1 MPNTKNT
8 HRYHPNTHS
17 RGIPVIVRT
26 HTLTTLS
33 PLVNPSPY
41 SPAAGFGV
49 GAAYTINSSQ
59 LIAIYHRLLGIAAL
73 ITATSEYSYG
83 ENWKFDLL

>member
-17 RGIPVIVRT
+17 RGIPIRT

-33 PLVNPSPY
+33 PLVN
-41 SPAAGFGV
+41 
-49 GAAYTINSSQ
+49 
-59 LIAIYHRLLGIAAL
+59 
-73 ITATSEYSYG
+73 
-83 ENWKFDLL
+83 

>member
-17 RGIPVIVRT
+17 RVIPVIVRT

-49 GAAYTINSSQ
+49 VAAYYTIHIQLVAADRGSS
-59 LIAIYHRLLGIAAL
+59 AV
-73 ITATSEYSYG
+73 
-83 ENWKFDLL
+83 DLQ

>member
-8 HRYHPNTHS
+8 HRYHSNTHS

-33 PLVNPSPY
+33 
-41 SPAAGFGV
+41 
-49 GAAYTINSSQ
+49 Q
-59 LIAIYHRLLGIAAL
+59 M
-73 ITATSEYSYG
+73 
-83 ENWKFDLL
+83 